1 MFECGILNSECGIEE
16 ANSRKSNPKIPHSA
30 FSIPYSMNPLVSII
44 SVNYNQTA
52 VTCAM
57 LDSIRRQDYQN
68 IEVFV
73 VDNASA
79 ESPEAVLNFKFPEV
93 KFIRS
98 ARNLGFAGG
107 NNLAVRQARGE
118 YLFFINND
126 TELPDGCISRLLDLF
141 LEVPNLG
148 AVSPKILYFPENE
161 GQTPII
167 QYVGTTAV
175 NPLTARNSTIGWGET
190 DLGQFTKAS
199 PTAYVHGAAMM
210 VPRSVIDRAGMM
222 AEDFFLYYE
231 ELDWSERIRRA
242 GFDIWVEPRAH
253 IFHKE
258 SLTVA
263 KMGAL
268 KSYFLNRNR
277 VWFMRRNFRG
287 PRLAFFYLFLWLVTV
302 PKNLFTFALRGEWAN
317 ARAFFQ
323 GICWNFQRPAAR
335 LAPRN
340 KFEKIECVSA

>member
-1 MFECGILNSECGIEE
+1 M
-16 ANSRKSNPKIPHSA
+16 K
-30 FSIPYSMNPLVSII
+30 PLVSII
-44 SVNYNQTA
+44 SVNFNQTA

-73 VDNASA
+73 VDNGST
-79 ESPEAVLNFKFPEV
+79 ESPEELLAFNYPEV
-93 KFIRS
+93 RFIRS

-126 TELPDGCISRLLDLF
+126 TELPDGCISKLLDLF

-148 AVSPKILYFPENE
+148 AVSPKILYFSEKE
-161 GQTPII
+161 GQLPII
-167 QYVGTTAV
+167 QYAGTTPV
-175 NPLTARNSTIGWGET
+175 SPLTARNRTIGWGQP
-190 DLGQFTKAS
+190 DSGQFTQPA

-210 VPRSVIDRAGMM
+210 VPRSVVERAGAM
-222 AEDFFLYYE
+222 AEEFFLYYE
-231 ELDWSERIRRA
+231 ELDWSERIRQA
-242 GFDIWVEPRAH
+242 GFAIWVEPRAH

-263 KMGAL
+263 KMGAM

-277 VWFMRRNFRG
+277 VHFMRRNFRG
-287 PRLAFFYLFLWLVTV
+287 PRLAVYYAFLWLVTV
-302 PKNLFTFALRGEWAN
+302 PKNLLLFAVRGEWAN

-323 GICWNFQRPAAR
+323 GVCWNFNPPASR
-335 LAPRN
+335 LVPRN
-340 KFEKIECVSA
+340 RFEKIRASTELAGVRPV

>member
-1 MFECGILNSECGIEE
+1 MS
-16 ANSRKSNPKIPHSA
+16 
-30 FSIPYSMNPLVSII
+30 PLVSII

-73 VDNASA
+73 VDNGSL
-79 ESPEAVLNFKFPEV
+79 ESPEAVLGSSYPEV
-93 KFIRS
+93 RFIRS
-98 ARNLGFAGG
+98 ATNLGFAGG

-118 YLFFINND
+118 YLFFLNND
-126 TELPDGCISRLLDLF
+126 TELTDGCISTLLDLF

-148 AVSPKILYFPENE
+148 AVSPKILYFPEKT
-161 GQTPII
+161 GQPHII
-167 QYVGTTAV
+167 QYAGTTAV
-175 NPLTARNSTIGWGET
+175 SPLTARNRTIGWGET
-190 DLGQFTKAS
+190 DRGQFSEAG
-199 PTAYVHGAAMM
+199 PTAYVHGAAML
-210 VPRSVIDRAGMM
+210 VPRSVIARAGTM

-242 GFDIWVEPRAH
+242 GFEIWVEPRAH

-258 SLTVA
+258 SLTVT

-268 KSYFLNRNR
+268 KSYFLTRNR
-277 VWFMRRNFRG
+277 VHFMRRNFRG
-287 PRLAFFYLFLWLVTV
+287 PRLAVFYAFLWMVTV
-302 PKNLFTFALRGEWAN
+302 PKNLATFALRGEWAN

-323 GICWNFQRPAAR
+323 GICWNFQPSAAR
-335 LAPRN
+335 FAPRN
-340 KFEKIECVSA
+340 KFEKIRLSPA